1 MNWSDESTFYRYL
14 LQEGGVNRHTCTN
27 YMSWLKFLSQSY
39 CIDEHLNDEAIY
51 DILHTER
58 QRLSSRSIYTSEKDL
73 GNFKSALRKYVVFIQ
88 SDFQKRNEETILSEI
103 AKVEKSNI
111 SQTEKQAIVK
121 SRIGQGVFRDN
132 LMHYWSGCSIS
143 CCRMSDVLIASH
155 IKPWRVADNQERLN
169 VFNGLLLLPN
179 LDKLF
184 DKGYISF
191 DTQGRILFSS
201 FFPTDDRKLL
211 HLTDHIHLRKIQDEH
226 LIFLQYHNNNC
237 LIQ

>member
-1 MNWSDESTFYRYL
+1 MNWNDESAFYQYL
-14 LQEGGVNRHTCTN
+14 LQEGGVGRHTCTN

-39 CIDEHLNDEAIY
+39 SIDEHLNGETIDA
-51 DILHTER
+51 ILHSER
-58 QRLSSRSIYTSEKDL
+58 QRLSSRSIYTTEKDL
-73 GNFKSALRKYVVFIQ
+73 GNFKSALRKYLVFIQ
-88 SDFQKRNEETILSEI
+88 SDFQKRSEETILSEI
-103 AKVEKSNI
+103 AKVEMSNI

-121 SRIGQGVFRDN
+121 SRIGQGAFRDS
-132 LMHYWSGCSIS
+132 LMHYWSGCSVS
-143 CCRMSDVLIASH
+143 GCRMSDILIASH

-191 DTQGRILFSS
+191 DMQGRILFSS
-201 FFPTDDRKLL
+201 FFPVDDRKLL

-226 LIFLQYHNNNC
+226 LSFLHYHNNNC